1 MRYRITRIEKV
12 INGQSSFEHC
22 SLIVSNIEKFR
33 KQIDA
38 DEVNFVYEMLNEK
51 QKRMKEPDIEMNLK
65 KIMERIKWI
74 RETKAIL
81 SKEEISLSIPLMQDL
96 SQVGNI
102 YDKFMS
108 YHAGR
113 NSTMVRKQFIFVILY
128 LYSPSALGGSKMR
141 RGLREKIAKVLGCT
155 CSNVSHDYKNISFY
169 YVTYRSFR
177 NDVNEILDKLL
188 MDLGLK
194 EIGEA

>member
-1 MRYRITRIEKV
+1 
-12 INGQSSFEHC
+12 
-22 SLIVSNIEKFR
+22 
-33 KQIDA
+33 
-38 DEVNFVYEMLNEK
+38 
-51 QKRMKEPDIEMNLK
+51 MKEPDIEMNLK

-141 RGLREKIAKVLGCT
+141 RGLREKIAKVLEKNEEWRIQMNNGADAW
-155 CSNVSHDYKNISFY
+155 SLFIVHYK
-169 YVTYRSFR
+169 
-177 NDVNEILDKLL
+177 LD
-188 MDLGLK
+188 
-194 EIGEA
+194 IIN

>member
-1 MRYRITRIEKV
+1 
-12 INGQSSFEHC
+12 
-22 SLIVSNIEKFR
+22 
-33 KQIDA
+33 
-38 DEVNFVYEMLNEK
+38 
-51 QKRMKEPDIEMNLK
+51 MKEPDIETNLK

-81 SKEEISLSIPLMQDL
+81 SKEEISPSIPLMQDL

-102 YDKFMS
+102 YVKFMRF
-108 YHAGR
+108 HAGR
-113 NSTMVRKQFIFVILY
+113 NSTMVRNEFIFVILY

-141 RGLREKIAKVLGCT
+141 RGLREKSADVLGCT

-169 YVTYRSFR
+169 YSTDRSFR

-188 MDLGLK
+188 IDLGLK
-194 EIGEA
+194 EIGEQ

>member
-1 MRYRITRIEKV
+1 
-12 INGQSSFEHC
+12 
-22 SLIVSNIEKFR
+22 
-33 KQIDA
+33 
-38 DEVNFVYEMLNEK
+38 
-51 QKRMKEPDIEMNLK
+51 MKEPDTEMNLK

-188 MDLGLK
+188 IDLGLK
-194 EIGEA
+194 EIGEE

>member
-1 MRYRITRIEKV
+1 MQTRLTSSMKCWIKIE
-12 INGQSSFEHC
+12 
-22 SLIVSNIEKFR
+22 
-33 KQIDA
+33 
-38 DEVNFVYEMLNEK
+38 
-51 QKRMKEPDIEMNLK
+51 RMKEPDIEMNLK

-155 CSNVSHDYKNISFY
+155 CSNVSHDYKTSVSIM
-169 YVTYRSFR
+169 
-177 NDVNEILDKLL
+177 LL
-188 MDLGLK
+188 TEVSVMT
-194 EIGEA
+194 

>member
-38 DEVNFVYEMLNEK
+38 DEVNFVYEMLNKK

>member
-1 MRYRITRIEKV
+1 
-12 INGQSSFEHC
+12 
-22 SLIVSNIEKFR
+22 
-33 KQIDA
+33 
-38 DEVNFVYEMLNEK
+38 
-51 QKRMKEPDIEMNLK
+51 MKESDIEMNLK

-108 YHAGR
+108 YHVGR

-177 NDVNEILDKLL
+177 NDVNEILNKLL
-188 MDLGLK
+188 IDLGLK
-194 EIGEA
+194 EIGEE

>member
-1 MRYRITRIEKV
+1 
-12 INGQSSFEHC
+12 
-22 SLIVSNIEKFR
+22 
-33 KQIDA
+33 
-38 DEVNFVYEMLNEK
+38 
-51 QKRMKEPDIEMNLK
+51 MKEPDIEMNLK

-108 YHAGR
+108 YHVGR

-128 LYSPSALGGSKMR
+128 LYSPSALGLS
-141 RGLREKIAKVLGCT
+141 LI
-155 CSNVSHDYKNISFY
+155 HI
-169 YVTYRSFR
+169 
-177 NDVNEILDKLL
+177 
-188 MDLGLK
+188 
-194 EIGEA
+194 